1 MTEMPERPAVS
12 VMELQRLA
20 MDEARLVH
28 AAALRISTDQKQQ
41 LTHLGAVQMQSAIV
55 GDIAMNLDID
65 LQIEHLIGEASGM
78 PDEAKIHAAE
88 KAAFKAMWR
97 ASHALRDAVPAVEMR
112 VRQIACIVAG
122 DGESAA
128 ELSRAFFDSVCEA
141 L

>member
-1 MTEMPERPAVS
+1 MTDMPERPAIS

-20 MDEARLVH
+20 MDEARLVR

-41 LTHLGAVQMQSAIV
+41 LTHLGALQMHAAIV
-55 GDIAMNLDID
+55 GDIDMNLDVD

-97 ASHALRDAVPAVEMR
+97 DAHALRDAVPAVEMR
-112 VRQIACIVAG
+112 VRQIECIVASDAEG
-122 DGESAA
+122 AA
-128 ELSRAFFDSVCEA
+128 ELSRAFFGSVCEA